1 MIFLTFFY
9 FLRVI
14 AWLLFMFI
22 CCFREEIY
30 EDVCKKVSETSREA
44 DKIRK
49 KKWDQRYNQSMYFA
63 LDLDFVLEEKRFNGT
78 LGKLFAL
85 PELG

>member
-49 KKWDQRYNQSMYFA
+49 KKWDQRYNQSGEF
-63 LDLDFVLEEKRFNGT
+63 FNEIQ
-78 LGKLFAL
+78 
-85 PELG
+85 PIR